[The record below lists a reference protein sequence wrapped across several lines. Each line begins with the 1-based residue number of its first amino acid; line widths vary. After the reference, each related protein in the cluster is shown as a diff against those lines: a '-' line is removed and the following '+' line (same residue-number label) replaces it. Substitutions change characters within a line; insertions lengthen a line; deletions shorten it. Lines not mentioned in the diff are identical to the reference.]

1 MLNSVIDLSWL
12 CQEYKTSQGSY
23 QNLNMT
29 KSLQGVNNIP
39 FSFKKPIKILPQRT
53 EMEQNH
59 ERLLQKFSTAE
70 KNRKGF
76 RRLE

>member
-1 MLNSVIDLSWL
+1 MYFRPWL
-12 CQEYKTSQGSY
+12 RHDYKTSQGSH

-29 KSLQGVNNIP
+29 KICSWLILLII
-39 FSFKKPIKILPQRT
+39 KTIKILPQRT
-53 EMEQNH
+53 EIEQNR

-76 RRLE
+76 KRRE